1 MNCIEQDREGTTILF
16 VVDFCRKKREDGE
29 RSSYRSLC
37 PGKSYAFAQTH
48 VRQIQK
54 ETTAQRGTSM
64 TNDCPPSP
72 ETLAKTDCQSSLT
85 DLTTLPKGVGAA
97 LFHSSRDPL
106 LVVTPQ
112 GEIVQVNGALLQAAN
127 KTLAEVKGKGVCQII
142 HGGRWPHIKC
152 PLEEFLLTRSSRV
165 EDTRLPGLGGEYRLS
180 VVPVEQGPKGKELIL
195 LIARKLTQDEVRKV
209 ESIRTAQL
217 AAIGEL
223 AAGVAHEVNNP
234 INGIINFAQLLYDD
248 SPEDSEQA
256 MILRRIVQEG
266 ERIATITYNLLSF
279 ARENENELTLVDINE
294 VVADSISLVE
304 HQLKNDGILITTD
317 LLSPSIPIIGNH
329 MQLMQVV
336 LNLIS
341 NSRFALNE
349 RYPDPSPDKKMHFSS
364 TAVAIDGRKYCR
376 LIVRDHGTGIPQ
388 GILDKLFDP
397 FFTSKP
403 ASKGTGLGLS
413 ISYGIV
419 KNHNGTLRVD
429 SMLNKYTEMI
439 VEIPAAEL

>member
-1 MNCIEQDREGTTILF
+1 MKD
-16 VVDFCRKKREDGE
+16 
-29 RSSYRSLC
+29 
-37 PGKSYAFAQTH
+37 
-48 VRQIQK
+48 
-54 ETTAQRGTSM
+54 
-64 TNDCPPSP
+64 DCPPSTSTSGKP
-72 ETLAKTDCQSSLT
+72 DCLISKKG
-85 DLTTLPKGVGAA
+85 LPKGVGME
-97 LFHSSRDPL
+97 LFQSIQDPL

-112 GEIVQVNGALLQAAN
+112 GKIVQVNSALLKAAN
-127 KTLAEVKGKGVCQII
+127 KSLDEVIGKGICQVI

-152 PLEEFLLTRSSRV
+152 PLEEFLLTSSYRV
-165 EDTRLPGLGGEYRLS
+165 EDTRLPGLGGEYSLTI
-180 VVPVEQGPKGKELIL
+180 VPVEQGPKGKELIL

-248 SPEDSEQA
+248 SQEDSEQA
-256 MILRRIVQEG
+256 MILKRIIQEG

-279 ARENENELTLVDINE
+279 ARENENDQILVDLGE
-294 VVADSISLVE
+294 VVLDCISLVE
-304 HQLKNDGILITTD
+304 HQLKNDCIHITTD
-317 LLSPSIPIIGNH
+317 LVQPSILVIGNH
-329 MQLMQVV
+329 LQLMQVV
-336 LNLIS
+336 LNMIS

-349 RYPDPSPDKKMHFSS
+349 RYRETSPDKKIHFVSK
-364 TAVAIDGRKYCR
+364 AVEIDGKKYCR
-376 LIVRDHGTGIPQ
+376 LVVRDHGTGIPQ

-419 KNHNGTLRVD
+419 KNHNGILRVD
-429 SMLNKYTEMI
+429 SILNDYTEMI
-439 VEIPAAEL
+439 IEIPASEN